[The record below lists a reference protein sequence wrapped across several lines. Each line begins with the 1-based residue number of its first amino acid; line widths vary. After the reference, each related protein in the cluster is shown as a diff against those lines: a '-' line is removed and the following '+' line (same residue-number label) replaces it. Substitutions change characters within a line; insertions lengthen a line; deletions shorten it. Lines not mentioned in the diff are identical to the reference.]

1 MKGQK
6 SNDEFAPE
14 IEGLSEKKPHEVNKN
29 IEHEENKELLK
40 DNINKT
46 INKNQK
52 FDKKYNFRWNR
63 KGNMHILLYD
73 KNNNPLIVVGPEW
86 IFFAFLILFVTIGFA
101 LLFRYYWKFLTT
113 TLRITGILAYLI
125 FFLVYTYIFISDPGL
140 SKEVDESV
148 VNKEKE
154 KGKYIYCNICKHWV
168 TIESRTRHC
177 SICGTC
183 IEGQDHHCSWTGKCI
198 AKKNTYYFFFLII
211 WVVILIVY
219 YALSFV
225 YAHEKWYRDKRE
237 QIKLNKMKHKN

>member
-1 MKGQK
+1 MKEQECK
-6 SNDEFAPE
+6 DEFDPE
-14 IEGLSEKKPHEVNKN
+14 MEDLSEKKPHEVNKN
-29 IEHEENKELLK
+29 IEHDESKEFLK
-40 DNINKT
+40 DNKNKE

-52 FDKKYNFRWNR
+52 FNKKYNFGCYR
-63 KGNMHILLYD
+63 KGNMYIFLYD
-73 KNNNPLIVVGPEW
+73 KHNNPIIVLGPEW
-86 IFFAFLILFVTIGFA
+86 IFFAFLILFVTIGFV

-113 TLRITGILAYLI
+113 TLRIIGILDYLL
-125 FFLVYTYIFISDPGL
+125 FFLVYTFIFISDPGI
-140 SKEVDESV
+140 SKEVDESIA
-148 VNKEKE
+148 KKE

-177 SICGTC
+177 SICGIC

-237 QIKLNKMKHKN
+237 KIKLNRMKRKN

>member
-1 MKGQK
+1 MKDE
-6 SNDEFAPE
+6 SNSN
-14 IEGLSEKKPHEVNKN
+14 IEDLSEKKPHEVNKN
-29 IEHEENKELLK
+29 NDENETKKLLK
-40 DNINKT
+40 DSKDKY

-52 FDKKYNFRWNR
+52 FNKQYNFGCYK
-63 KGNMHILLYD
+63 KGNMYILLYD
-73 KNNNPLIVVGPEW
+73 KNNNPIIVIGSEW
-86 IFFAFLILFVTIGFA
+86 IFFIFLILVVTIGFV

-125 FFLVYTYIFISDPGL
+125 FFLVYTYIFVSDPGI

-154 KGKYIYCNICKHWV
+154 KYIYCNICNHWV
-168 TIESRTRHC
+168 TIESKTKHC
-177 SICGTC
+177 SKCGIC
-183 IEGQDHHCSWTGKCI
+183 IEGHDHHCSWTGKCI

-237 QIKLNKMKHKN
+237 KLRLNKMRNKN